1 MNKSRTK
8 CRTIRGGV
16 STAYSYCSGWAG
28 CEPCRG
34 WRGCGNGRFEG
45 PTAPAEA
52 HDLSFQGDWDET
64 KEGEKPTASPEF
76 VFDFR
81 GCEGKRRLEGG
92 MTISEVR
99 GEESPDAGGE
109 VLEV

>member
-1 MNKSRTK
+1 MQNNP
-8 CRTIRGGV
+8 GEV
-16 STAYSYCSGWAG
+16 STTYSCCSGWAG

-45 PTAPAEA
+45 PRAPAEA
-52 HDLSFQGDWDET
+52 HDLSFRGDWDET
-64 KEGEKPTASPEF
+64 KEGERPTASPKF
-76 VFDFR
+76 VFFSIFGDVR
-81 GCEGKRRLEGG
+81 GEEGWRGG
-92 MTISEVR
+92 MTTSEVR